1 MSKTEGVNPANY
13 TNYPFLSIQKA
24 SGYFDEGMIK
34 KDDVLQIRYKNNLY
48 TVFVAK
54 VTDCDI
60 YLYNTYGDDNCMFGT
75 ISVDDVI
82 CRNVEILTNLLT
94 WAILS
99 DCVKNKYCWHV
110 NKDWFN
116 DTQFY
121 LVHIAYLNGQGDCRW
136 VTELGKFDF
145 ENSKEEILVFKNTTT
160 GQSFEVDLTKI
171 YDIAIKP
178 IEYFQMP
185 PSLDTGGL
193 QTVLHD
199 IELEE
204 RL

>member
-1 MSKTEGVNPANY
+1 MSKVKEINSANY
-13 TNYPFLSIQKA
+13 TDYPFLSIQKA

-75 ISVDDVI
+75 ITVDDVI

-99 DCVKNKYCWHV
+99 NCVKNKYCWHV

-121 LVHIAYLNGQGDCRW
+121 LVHTAYPDEQGNYRW

-145 ENSKEEILVFKNTTT
+145 EHSKEEILVFKNTTT
-160 GQSFEVDLTKI
+160 GQSFEVNLSKI

-178 IEYFQMP
+178 VEYFQMP

-193 QTVLHD
+193 QTILHD